1 MDNNPTPEPTPT
13 PEPAPEPT
21 PAPAEE
27 PVAEPVAEPA
37 PAAEPAA
44 EPTPEPTPT
53 PEPAPE
59 PTPAPT
65 PAATLT
71 GAPASDQSLFANNG
85 AKKKSNTGLIIGIIA
100 GVAVLATVLVLVFA
114 VILPNANKGGDDK
127 KESENSK
134 TKEEEKKDVIKTLHC
149 TTEYSSSYYKIE
161 GDIKVIFTNDKLTKV
176 AMKETDW
183 QSTGISD
190 SEIEEAKKN
199 SEDEKYSK
207 YIVTRKDDYTVNI
220 EAELSISSEQAKE
233 LDTLEKAKKFFKD
246 KEMTCEEE

>member
-13 PEPAPEPT
+13 PAPEPT

-27 PVAEPVAEPA
+27 PVAEPA
-37 PAAEPAA
+37 PAAEPA
-44 EPTPEPTPT
+44 T
-53 PEPAPE
+53 E
-59 PTPAPT
+59 PTPAP
-65 PAATLT
+65 AAESQ
-71 GAPASDQSLFANNG
+71 PLFANNNPAPAAPAPAADG
-85 AKKKSNTGLIIGIIA
+85 AKKSNTGLIIGIIA

-161 GDIKVIFTNDKLTKV
+161 GDIKITFTNDKLTKV

-183 QSTGISD
+183 QSSGITD
-190 SEIEEAKKN
+190 EQIAEARKN
-199 SEDEKYSK
+199 SEDEKYTK
-207 YIVTRKDDYTVNI
+207 YTVTRKDENTAIV
-220 EAELSISSEQAKE
+220 EAELNIATAEEAKKLE
-233 LDTLEKAKKFFKD
+233 TIEKAKKYFADKD
-246 KEMTCEEE
+246 MTCEEE